1 MIIIAA
7 ATVVS
12 VLTVCHP
19 SVLAGNKFLDE
30 FVSHEILAL
39 LIVILTITLA
49 SIGNIHLTLTRMV
62 SRFESR
68 AEGELAAK
76 PARDEINSSG
86 WSLLYAFG
94 LCTVA
99 LLIKGGAESN
109 IYAQSGV
116 NGVALVILLFNL
128 LVLKDIYDTVYDL
141 VKEDGA
147 ANEHEK
153 NDAA

>member
-1 MIIIAA
+1 
-7 ATVVS
+7 
-12 VLTVCHP
+12 
-19 SVLAGNKFLDE
+19 
-30 FVSHEILAL
+30 
-39 LIVILTITLA
+39 
-49 SIGNIHLTLTRMV
+49 MV